1 MAKRTSFAAP
11 PTIRRIAARRTFRS
25 ADGRAVVL
33 TIGVPQRVPGS
44 DWGCAVQITGLRTA
58 WRRPRYIFGIDGL
71 QALHLAMK
79 CATAFLESAKPPLVW
94 LGEPG
99 ELFLPK
105 FLPDLPKPLQDK
117 LEAHVERE
125 EIKYWS
131 QFERRHKAKAARSMK
146 AKRSAASR

>member
-1 MAKRTSFAAP
+1 MAKRAP
-11 PTIRRIAARRTFRS
+11 FSAPATIRRVAARRTFRS

-44 DWGCAVQITGLRTA
+44 DWGCAVQITGLSTP

-79 CATAFLESAKPPLVW
+79 CATAFLESTKPPLVF

-105 FLPDLPKPLQDK
+105 FFPALPKPLQDK
-117 LEAHVERE
+117 LEAHVERAA
-125 EIKYWS
+125 IKYWS
-131 QFERRHKAKAARSMK
+131 QFERRHNAKAARRAS
-146 AKRSAASR
+146 AKRSSR